1 MPTTAGP
8 VTGTP
13 WPATTTKVTGEG
25 VTMLCVSLV
34 CALSL
39 PGSVWAVVI
48 DEDGSP

>member
-1 MPTTAGP
+1 
-8 VTGTP
+8 
-13 WPATTTKVTGEG
+13 
-25 VTMLCVSLV
+25 MLCVSLV